1 MKNKDAILEELRLS
15 RMAIARDTHSL
26 AEEFNISAKLQRSV
40 KSHPLA
46 WLSGAAAIG
55 YIFAGPKT
63 KTVTKVIAP
72 KSESHS
78 KSKDAPQKESSHLLK
93 NAFGLFK
100 ILLPLI
106 RPAIS
111 AYAARRLG
119 EYAEKIGR

>member
-1 MKNKDAILEELRLS
+1 MKNKEAILEELRLS
-15 RMAIARDTHSL
+15 RLAIVRDTHSL
-26 AEEFNISAKLQRSV
+26 AEEFNFSAKIQRSV

-63 KTVTKVIAP
+63 KTVTKVVAP
-72 KSESHS
+72 KNEP
-78 KSKDAPQKESSHLLK
+78 KSATQKDSSPLIK

-100 ILLPLI
+100 FLFPLI
-106 RPAIS
+106 RPAVS

>member
-63 KTVTKVIAP
+63 KTVTKLVAP
-72 KSESHS
+72 KNESH
-78 KSKDAPQKESSHLLK
+78 SKDAPQKASSHLLK

-106 RPAIS
+106 RPAVS
-111 AYAARRLG
+111 AYASRRLG
-119 EYAEKIGR
+119 EYAEKSGR